1 MDEILG
7 SDVGK
12 EYLRMEEFLKDK
24 NRNLK
29 HREINRPESEKVQNK
44 QEDLSLISNQDLNM
58 NSLNL
63 NGASSKEIN
72 INTQSLNNENFE
84 RYRFFK

>member
-12 EYLRMEEFLKDK
+12 EYNRMEEFLKEK
-24 NRNLK
+24 NK
-29 HREINRPESEKVQNK
+29 IFKTKEINRPESEKFHTK
-44 QEDLSLISNQDLNM
+44 AEDLSLVNNHDLNM
-58 NSLNL
+58 SSLNQI
-63 NGASSKEIN
+63 NSKEIN

-84 RYRFFK
+84 R